1 MRTLRWLL
9 NCNVHVNARDLRG
22 QTPLHYAMVGE
33 EPAIAKLLIE
43 HGAWRN
49 ARDKLGQTPAEAPN
63 EFAEGDA
70 RVKRMMEER
79 RLSGKL
85 YFVM

>member
-1 MRTLRWLL
+1 
-9 NCNVHVNARDLRG
+9 
-22 QTPLHYAMVGE
+22 MVGE

-49 ARDKLGQTPAEAPN
+49 ARDKLGQTPAEAPS

-70 RVKRMMEER
+70 KLKKMMEER
-79 RLSGKL
+79 KLSGRL
-85 YFVM
+85 YSVM